1 MKSKK
6 VNLTEG
12 QIDTIL
18 NCLEEEMATLS
29 ETIAKGNNPKIKKAC
44 RAEFRRIS
52 KVFDI
57 LLSVSSEFVEEVMER
72 HLENKEFNKR
82 KVDLVK
88 AAEIIK
94 SLKGEE

>member
-29 ETIAKGNNPKIKKAC
+29 ETIVKGSFPKIENAY

-52 KVFDI
+52 EVFDI
-57 LLSVSSEFVEEVMER
+57 LLPISNEFEEEEME
-72 HLENKEFNKR
+72 NY
-82 KVDLVK
+82 
-88 AAEIIK
+88 
-94 SLKGEE
+94 LKGGE